1 MTKENSENTNPK
13 SMISKGITN
22 KKESKRR
29 KKELEDGVKNGCV
42 IKM

>member
-13 SMISKGITN
+13 SMISKGIVN

-29 KKELEDGVKNGCV
+29 KKELEDGVKSGRV
-42 IKM
+42 IKI